1 MYNVY
6 YALKIYA
13 LAEVEKFMDTKS
25 FNIELK
31 KIILAHLQ
39 HSAPIHTIIEEL
51 LDNLLTLSMSA
62 HAKDDALNTASEY
75 ILAYL
80 QIGFSYLEHRVI
92 FDTVLTQAG
101 YNTEQISELQAKNK
115 VILLNRPQLRSI
127 IGRWPASPYNSHTIT
142 EAIDDIIVKATND
155 NYGTY
160 HYFTARKGGKYTA
173 LYQLTVSP
181 GYILF
186 CDVLCNRYYQLL
198 KK

>member
-1 MYNVY
+1 
-6 YALKIYA
+6 
-13 LAEVEKFMDTKS
+13 MDSKS

-31 KIILAHLQ
+31 KIILANLQ
-39 HSAPIHTIIEEL
+39 HTASIHTLMEEL
-51 LDNLLTLSMSA
+51 MDNLLTLSRSE
-62 HAKDDALNTASEY
+62 HAKNVALTTASEY

-80 QIGFSYLEHRVI
+80 QLGFSYLEHRVV

-101 YNTEQISELQAKNK
+101 YSTEQISELKANNK
-115 VILLNRPQLRSI
+115 VILLTRPQLRSI

-142 EAIDDIIVKATND
+142 DAIDDIINKSTND
-155 NYGTY
+155 HYGTY

-186 CDVLCNRYYQLL
+186 CDVLSNRYYQLL